1 MISKCFGSSASQ
13 RSADAIGTPFRRPA
27 RIAQSNRL
35 QVIYFFLRKT
45 KAIAKFYVHFS
56 HIVFAPSSSDNY
68 ASSSFSGLTDLLE
81 SVGNQTEAERPA
93 EWIQIK
99 QHLAVI
105 AFYIEA
111 AGRSLTD
118 SSFTAR

>member
-35 QVIYFFLRKT
+35 QVNQLLRKT
-45 KAIAKFYVHFS
+45 TAIVKFYVHFS

>member
-35 QVIYFFLRKT
+35 QVNQLLRKT
-45 KAIAKFYVHFS
+45 TAIAKFYVHFS